1 MNQKIN
7 DKGDRVSHSR
17 FNTRAQMSR
26 SNFQLMI
33 AEIQDPIFDGL
44 SDICVQFLKGS
55 SDMCARARADLHNI
69 SPSLSNSFLG
79 FDKSHGLLL

>member
-1 MNQKIN
+1 MIHTMNQKIN

-55 SDMCARARADLHNI
+55 SDMCARVQISTTSLHLFRI
-69 SPSLSNSFLG
+69 VF
-79 FDKSHGLLL
+79 